1 MNSLVLKLHQLFN
14 SLHRFHFVNEK
25 NVVLPSNGIYIFFE
39 KGENY
44 VTPEG
49 EILDR
54 IVRIGTHKVDGRL
67 FERLKNH
74 FKGSVKSSVF
84 RKCVAECLQVK
95 EYKNKISEKITE
107 TDISKYMQE
116 NFSFVVFEVKTKTER
131 LKWEYKLIQTISKA
145 VFLGEITPSEKWLGK
160 FSPINEITKG
170 GLWQKEGVYDEVTP
184 QDFED
189 LAKIIGG

>member
-1 MNSLVLKLHQLFN
+1 MNLLVLKLHRLFN

-25 NVVLPSNGIYIFFE
+25 NVDLPSNGIYIFFE
-39 KGENY
+39 EGENY
-44 VTPEG
+44 VTPQG

-54 IVRIGTHKVDGRL
+54 IVRIGTHKVDDRL
-67 FERLKNH
+67 FERLKNY
-74 FKGSVKSSVF
+74 FEGSVKSSVF

-95 EYKNKISEKITE
+95 EHKNKTSEKITE

-170 GLWQKEGVYDEVTP
+170 GLWQKEGVYDEVTS
-184 QDFED
+184 QDLED
-189 LAKIIGG
+189 LAKRIRG